1 MFPNGIHPEE
11 RKLMA
16 LGFAVECTSD
26 KQDHELTRK
35 AAESFDQFLSGEQR
49 TASVVSIKGAERLK

>member
-1 MFPNGIHPEE
+1 
-11 RKLMA
+11 MA

-26 KQDHELTRK
+26 RQDHRLTRE

-49 TASVVSIKGAERLK
+49 TASVVQIKRAESKG